1 MMQNVLSVT
10 QLNGYIKAI
19 FNAEEMLHDIC
30 VCGEVSGLSQRA
42 SNVFFDLKDEN
53 GKINCAAFGAKTY
66 IPQNGEAVIAFGSV
80 SYWDKMGKLSFNVRS
95 IKPLGEGA
103 LAIRLEQ
110 LKNRLREEGYFDEG
124 HKKPVPQFPKRVCVV
139 TSAAGAVKRDII
151 TTVRAVNNYTDID
164 ILDTPVQ
171 GVEAA
176 GKLCAAIAA
185 ADKAEYDVIVIA
197 RGGGSM
203 EELMPFNDEKLVKTI
218 YAAKTPIISAVG
230 HETDFT
236 LCDMVADKRVPTP
249 TAAGNL
255 LAFDVGQLIAY
266 IEDMIDRGR
275 RALFDKISERRMRL
289 QEVCMRMSSVSKER
303 IASARGEIFALG
315 AKMSY
320 SARALCDGSRG
331 RLENAVIKLK
341 MLDPRSMLSKGY
353 FILHKGE
360 KQVRGVAE
368 LSAGDI
374 INIRGADGQAA
385 AEISEVKN
393 DV

>member
-124 HKKPVPQFPKRVCVV
+124 HKKPVPKFPKRVCVV

-151 TTVRAVNNYTDID
+151 STVRAVNNYTDID

-176 GKLCAAIAA
+176 GRLCAAIAA

-341 MLDPRSMLSKGY
+341 MLDPRNMLSKGY

-360 KQVRGVAE
+360 KQLRGVAE

-385 AEISEVKN
+385 AKIREVKN
-393 DV
+393 DI

>member
-124 HKKPVPQFPKRVCVV
+124 HKKPVPQSPKRVCVV

-341 MLDPRSMLSKGY
+341 MLDPRNMLSKGY

-385 AEISEVKN
+385 AEIREVKN
-393 DV
+393 DI

>member
-110 LKNRLREEGYFDEG
+110 LKNRLREEGYFDEV

-176 GKLCAAIAA
+176 GRLCAAIAA

-289 QEVCMRMSSVSKER
+289 QELCMRMSSVSKER

-393 DV
+393 DI

>member
-66 IPQNGEAVIAFGSV
+66 IPKNGEAVIAFGSV

-171 GVEAA
+171 GVEALR
-176 GKLCAAIAA
+176 G
-185 ADKAEYDVIVIA
+185 D
-197 RGGGSM
+197 RGGGQGGIRRHRHRARRR
-203 EELMPFNDEKLVKTI
+203 LDGR
-218 YAAKTPIISAVG
+218 ADAV
-230 HETDFT
+230 
-236 LCDMVADKRVPTP
+236 
-249 TAAGNL
+249 
-255 LAFDVGQLIAY
+255 
-266 IEDMIDRGR
+266 
-275 RALFDKISERRMRL
+275 
-289 QEVCMRMSSVSKER
+289 
-303 IASARGEIFALG
+303 
-315 AKMSY
+315 
-320 SARALCDGSRG
+320 
-331 RLENAVIKLK
+331 
-341 MLDPRSMLSKGY
+341 
-353 FILHKGE
+353 
-360 KQVRGVAE
+360 
-368 LSAGDI
+368 
-374 INIRGADGQAA
+374 
-385 AEISEVKN
+385 
-393 DV
+393 

>member
-124 HKKPVPQFPKRVCVV
+124 HKKPVPQSPKRVCVV

-289 QEVCMRMSSVSKER
+289 QELCMRMSSVSKER

-341 MLDPRSMLSKGY
+341 MLDPRNMLSKGY

-385 AEISEVKN
+385 AEIREVKN
-393 DV
+393 DI

>member
-1 MMQNVLSVT
+1 
-10 QLNGYIKAI
+10 
-19 FNAEEMLHDIC
+19 
-30 VCGEVSGLSQRA
+30 
-42 SNVFFDLKDEN
+42 
-53 GKINCAAFGAKTY
+53 
-66 IPQNGEAVIAFGSV
+66 
-80 SYWDKMGKLSFNVRS
+80 
-95 IKPLGEGA
+95 
-103 LAIRLEQ
+103 
-110 LKNRLREEGYFDEG
+110 
-124 HKKPVPQFPKRVCVV
+124 
-139 TSAAGAVKRDII
+139 
-151 TTVRAVNNYTDID
+151 
-164 ILDTPVQ
+164 
-171 GVEAA
+171 
-176 GKLCAAIAA
+176 
-185 ADKAEYDVIVIA
+185 
-197 RGGGSM
+197 M

-341 MLDPRSMLSKGY
+341 MLDPRNMLNKGY

-360 KQVRGVAE
+360 KQLRGVAE

-385 AEISEVKN
+385 AEIREVKN
-393 DV
+393 DI

>member
-80 SYWDKMGKLSFNVRS
+80 SYWDRMGKLSFKVRS

-124 HKKPVPQFPKRVCVV
+124 HKNPVPQFPKRVCVV

-176 GKLCAAIAA
+176 GRLCAAIAA

-255 LAFDVGQLIAY
+255 LAFDVRQLIAY
-266 IEDMIDRGR
+266 IEDMVDCGR

-320 SARALCDGSRG
+320 SARSLCDGSRG
-331 RLENAVIKLK
+331 RLENAAIKLK
-341 MLDPRSMLSKGY
+341 MLDPRNMLSKGY

-360 KQVRGVAE
+360 KQLRGIAE
-368 LSAGDI
+368 LSAGEI

-385 AEISEVKN
+385 AEIREVKN
-393 DV
+393 DI

>member
-53 GKINCAAFGAKTY
+53 GKINCVAFGAITY
-66 IPQNGEAVIAFGSV
+66 IPKNGEAVIAFGSV
-80 SYWDKMGKLSFNVRS
+80 SYWDRMGKLSFNVRS

-124 HKKPVPQFPKRVCVV
+124 HKNPVPQFPKRVCVV

-176 GKLCAAIAA
+176 GRLCAAIAA

-255 LAFDVGQLIAY
+255 LAFDVRQLIAY
-266 IEDMIDRGR
+266 IEDMVDCGR

-320 SARALCDGSRG
+320 SARSLCDGSRG
-331 RLENAVIKLK
+331 RLENAAIKLK
-341 MLDPRSMLSKGY
+341 MLDPRNMLSKGY

-360 KQVRGVAE
+360 KQLRGIAE
-368 LSAGDI
+368 LSAGEI

-385 AEISEVKN
+385 AEIREVKN
-393 DV
+393 DI

>member
-110 LKNRLREEGYFDEG
+110 LKNRLRKEGYFDEG

-171 GVEAA
+171 GAEAA

-255 LAFDVGQLIAY
+255 LAFDVGQLVAY

-341 MLDPRSMLSKGY
+341 MLDPRNMLSKGY

-360 KQVRGVAE
+360 KQLRGVAE